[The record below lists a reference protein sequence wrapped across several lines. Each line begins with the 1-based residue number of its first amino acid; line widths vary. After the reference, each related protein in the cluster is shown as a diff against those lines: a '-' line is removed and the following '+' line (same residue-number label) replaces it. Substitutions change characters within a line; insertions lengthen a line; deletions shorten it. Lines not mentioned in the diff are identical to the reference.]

1 MAPRFDDEEE
11 FAFGEPEDEIED
23 ESFDLEDEDG
33 EFLDDE
39 EEDEEYADD
48 DEGNEF
54 TDLDSVVEEGEELL
68 EAGEYAKAIELL
80 AGGIEAFADAPQL
93 YYLLGLAST
102 EALKEDMAHNE
113 LWEKDSDLV
122 EMYEQAVSAFEE
134 ALNLEAEHLG
144 SLNALGTLY
153 ALRGNYES
161 AINCWEKSIEV
172 EPDQQP
178 VLDDIRMARRKMDD

>member
-39 EEDEEYADD
+39 DEDEEYADD

-54 TDLDSVVEEGEELL
+54 ADLDSVVEEGEELL

-113 LWEKDSDLV
+113 LWEKDTDLV

-134 ALNLEAEHLG
+134 ALNLEPEHLG

-153 ALRGNYES
+153 ALRGNHES

-178 VLDDIRMARRKMDD
+178 VLDDIRMSRRKLDD